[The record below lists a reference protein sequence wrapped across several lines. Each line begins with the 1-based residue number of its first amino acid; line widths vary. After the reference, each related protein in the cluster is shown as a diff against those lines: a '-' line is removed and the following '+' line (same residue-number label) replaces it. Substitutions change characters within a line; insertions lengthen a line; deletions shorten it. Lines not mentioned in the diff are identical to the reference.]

1 MFRMPGKEG
10 TAAEKD
16 AEKKK
21 SRKQIWRSVQTFV
34 GWIVLLRTG
43 ITVTFLIIMSRG
55 RPNILISES
64 GGPATAGTG
73 NRFVEN
79 PARSRILAQPS
90 VVESQHRILC
100 IKILHKIL

>member
-43 ITVTFLIIMSRG
+43 ITVTFLINYTVSRG
-55 RPNILISES
+55 RRNILISES

-73 NRFVEN
+73 KV
-79 PARSRILAQPS
+79 
-90 VVESQHRILC
+90 
-100 IKILHKIL
+100 